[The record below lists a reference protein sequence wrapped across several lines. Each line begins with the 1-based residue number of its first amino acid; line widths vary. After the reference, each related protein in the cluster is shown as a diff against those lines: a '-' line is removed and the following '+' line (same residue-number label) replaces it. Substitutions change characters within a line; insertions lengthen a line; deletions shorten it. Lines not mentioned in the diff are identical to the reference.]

1 MAISRSEI
9 QKAGF
14 GTIKHTSRCEIVGG
28 EELEHD
34 VFCVGLFE
42 PVDSFVIRVFGV
54 VLEFALVAFFPA
66 GEGLLVSFRFF
77 FSLFFSFYVGR
88 GKEVVSSLLFLGA
101 EFTGVQQLACVILL
115 WVGHVVFMYMCVM
128 SNMYEV
134 GGRILM
140 DGVGRWMESEDNL
153 PGLSEPALTTNSTV
167 PTSYF
172 YQFLWMVSKGAFPS
186 SSSS

>member
-1 MAISRSEI
+1 M
-9 QKAGF
+9 
-14 GTIKHTSRCEIVGG
+14 
-28 EELEHD
+28 
-34 VFCVGLFE
+34 
-42 PVDSFVIRVFGV
+42 
-54 VLEFALVAFFPA
+54 
-66 GEGLLVSFRFF
+66 
-77 FSLFFSFYVGR
+77 GR

-140 DGVGRWMESEDNL
+140 DGVGRRMESEDNL
-153 PGLSEPALTTNSTV
+153 PGLSEPALATNSTV
-167 PTSYF
+167 LTSYF

>member
-1 MAISRSEI
+1 MR
-9 QKAGF
+9 
-14 GTIKHTSRCEIVGG
+14 
-28 EELEHD
+28 
-34 VFCVGLFE
+34 LFE

-66 GEGLLVSFRFF
+66 GEGFLVSFRFF
-77 FSLFFSFYVGR
+77 YFSLLLFCVGR
-88 GKEVVSSLLFLGA
+88 GKKVVSSLLFFGA

>member
-1 MAISRSEI
+1 M
-9 QKAGF
+9 
-14 GTIKHTSRCEIVGG
+14 
-28 EELEHD
+28 
-34 VFCVGLFE
+34 
-42 PVDSFVIRVFGV
+42 
-54 VLEFALVAFFPA
+54 
-66 GEGLLVSFRFF
+66 
-77 FSLFFSFYVGR
+77 
-88 GKEVVSSLLFLGA
+88 VSSLLFLGA

-140 DGVGRWMESEDNL
+140 DGVGRWMESEDTCNL
-153 PGLSEPALTTNSTV
+153 PRLSEPALTTNSTV